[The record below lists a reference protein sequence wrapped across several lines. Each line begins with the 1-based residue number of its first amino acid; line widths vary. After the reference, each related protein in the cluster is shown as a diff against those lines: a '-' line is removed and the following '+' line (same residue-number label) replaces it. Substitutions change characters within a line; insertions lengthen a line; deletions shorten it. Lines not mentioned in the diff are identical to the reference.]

1 MLNLFYFLIFPGFLF
16 TAIFGLVASW
26 IDRKITA
33 RLQWRCGPR
42 FIQPFADIFKLLGKE
57 VIVPEGASRIIF
69 LSAPLLGMSA
79 AILLSTM
86 LWMLNMNT
94 HASFVGDLIVI
105 IYLMSMPSIA
115 LMIGGSASG
124 NPLSAI
130 GSSREMKLVLSY
142 ELPFIIAL
150 FTAVLR
156 SHSFLIGGIVNYQA
170 EHGMLI
176 MGASGIISFAVV
188 LLAVQAKLGF
198 VPFDI
203 AEAEQELMGG
213 PLLEYSGAPLAAFRL
228 TKAMLLFTLPV
239 MLITMFLGGIDLG
252 SLAGVMLF
260 VLKYI
265 AILLLVV
272 IIKNTN
278 PRLRTDQALKFFWGP
293 VLAAAIIGFILALIG
308 Y

>member
-1 MLNLFYFLIFPGFLF
+1 
-16 TAIFGLVASW
+16 
-26 IDRKITA
+26 
-33 RLQWRCGPR
+33 
-42 FIQPFADIFKLLGKE
+42 
-57 VIVPEGASRIIF
+57 
-69 LSAPLLGMSA
+69 
-79 AILLSTM
+79 
-86 LWMLNMNT
+86 
-94 HASFVGDLIVI
+94 
-105 IYLMSMPSIA
+105 
-115 LMIGGSASG
+115 MIGGSASG

-176 MGASGIISFAVV
+176 MGASGILSFAVV